1 MLTGTHRQNEP
12 IPEKAFLGQWRKA
25 VGDTFEDTVAL
36 PLLSVSFLAFLSVYL
51 FDAHAETA
59 IPQGNYLTSI
69 DALADPA
76 TPLLT
81 YFPASALPVDAG
93 ARFAELFLARPR
105 WRGEEVAPFL
115 GDISVDAKERDKLL
129 LKHARA
135 VTDSD
140 GIWYTARAKYGG

>member
-93 ARFAELFLARPR
+93 ARGSLLRRRAFVPVAFSFVFFY
-105 WRGEEVAPFL
+105 VAPPRGLETVF
-115 GDISVDAKERDKLL
+115 A
-129 LKHARA
+129 
-135 VTDSD
+135 
-140 GIWYTARAKYGG
+140 